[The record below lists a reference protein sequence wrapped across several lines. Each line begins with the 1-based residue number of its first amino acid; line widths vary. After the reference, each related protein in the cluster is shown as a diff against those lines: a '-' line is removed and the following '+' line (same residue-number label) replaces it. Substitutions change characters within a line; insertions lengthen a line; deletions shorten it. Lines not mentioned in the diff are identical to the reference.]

1 MFHSYNLCRLRV
13 PIWVTDLQ
21 FIHEDNHI
29 SSGATFV
36 TGTAYK
42 HLRLYDTRINQ
53 QPTLSVE
60 LMEYRITKLC
70 VDSHHQSVY
79 VGDASGELFCIDL
92 RTFKRSHTLN
102 SSGGSIRDLSIS
114 ASGDY
119 LLSVSLDRFA
129 RVYSTQGNKQ
139 ITQRYLNSRLNAGVF
154 LREGKKGGKKRKV
167 TNDDNDDDDEGA
179 NNSSEEEFDSEDQED
194 RLKALVFSDEED
206 QDEDGSEVDQ
216 DDDF

>member
-1 MFHSYNLCRLRV
+1 MSRLRV
-13 PIWVTDLQ
+13 PIWVTDLR

-70 VDSHHQSVY
+70 VDSHHPSVY

-119 LLSVSLDRFA
+119 LLSVSLDRFV

-139 ITQRYLNSRLNAGVF
+139 ITQGYLNSRLNAGVF
-154 LREGKKGGKKRKV
+154 LGEGKKGYKKRKA
-167 TNDDNDDDDEGA
+167 TNDDDNHDDDEGA